1 VILTVSGEETQQY
14 SQILDQMF
22 RLRARQF
29 GVRRGWRV
37 DVEDGKEIDRFDREA
52 QPLYVLNVSSSGRL
66 LGSLRLLQ
74 TTGPHMLADVFPETM
89 GGLTA
94 IRDPL
99 VFESTRFCVDT
110 EAGGP
115 MSTRGIHVSTG
126 ELVLGLFELAQRSG
140 LTNIVSVY
148 DLFLERVLTRV
159 GCLFDRLGPPVL
171 YDDLKTVA
179 GLFEVSDDA
188 IASIRANC
196 EIDWDVLSGDTRQ
209 LRASAS

>member
-1 VILTVSGEETQQY
+1 MILTVTGEESQQY
-14 SQILDQMF
+14 THILDQMF

-37 DVEDGKEIDRFDREA
+37 VVEDGKEIDRFDRDV

-110 EAGGP
+110 DAGGRI
-115 MSTRGIHVSTG
+115 SSNGIHTSTG
-126 ELVLGLFELAQRSG
+126 ELVLGLFEMAQRSG

-148 DLFLERVLTRV
+148 DLYLERVLRRV
-159 GCLFDRLGPPVL
+159 GCLFDRLGPPVV

-179 GLFEVSDDA
+179 GIFEVSDEA
-188 IASIRANC
+188 IASIRACC
-196 EIDWDVLSGDTRQ
+196 EIDWDVFSGDGHGS
-209 LRASAS
+209 RATAS